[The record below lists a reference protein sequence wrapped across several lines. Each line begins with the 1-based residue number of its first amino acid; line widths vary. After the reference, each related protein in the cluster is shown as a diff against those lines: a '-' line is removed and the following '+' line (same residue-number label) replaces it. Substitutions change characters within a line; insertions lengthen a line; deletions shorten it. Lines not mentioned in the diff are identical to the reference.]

1 MEEDKEDLESKFQSL
16 IESQSVAHEAFKK
29 EMDAINSQIE
39 ALEEQ
44 KQKIADKYGF
54 PYKLDKWYTYMPE
67 KFIENFGEFINGSNY
82 FSYLEELQYLFDMS
96 RHLYQGREW
105 GERFSAG
112 INGWE
117 PSSC

>member
-54 PYKLDKWYTYMPE
+54 PYKCIHAHAPGFLLY
-67 KFIENFGEFINGSNY
+67 SNT
-82 FSYLEELQYLFDMS
+82 FLLAL
-96 RHLYQGREW
+96 
-105 GERFSAG
+105 
-112 INGWE
+112 
-117 PSSC
+117 